1 MSDNSQHLEHMEHD
15 RGTWGSNF
23 GFLMAAVGS
32 AVGLGNIWGFPYKMG
47 KYGGFAFLV
56 IYLLLVIFVGV
67 VVMLGELTLGR
78 KTGKGAVGAYAAMAK
93 KYKWVGY
100 LGILSAFTLL
110 AFYNVLGGL
119 VMRYMFGFLLQVV
132 GVDGFSG
139 TGMDFFGY
147 ILYDYSGMIF
157 FHVLFIVCNVVIVMG
172 GIQGGIEKFCTVA
185 MPALFFMLLFVIIYV
200 AFQPGA
206 GQGYKDMLTPNFE
219 PISTI
224 AGFVDVLK
232 TAAGQMFF
240 SLSLGMGAIISYGSY
255 LDKKENLQKNAL
267 IIPACDT
274 LIAVM
279 AACAILPACAAF
291 GMEYNQGPGLLFNTM
306 QNVFLSM
313 GSFGNFVG
321 FMFYFLVF
329 IAAVTSSISLFEAIV
344 TWRLDVGAEKK
355 QKVSRTKIMSL
366 AAACSLIVGLPVALD
381 ALGAADAAVKAPY
394 LLLGMT
400 PEQLDDGAVP
410 MAIDCWLDFFDV
422 ISEGIFM
429 PLGALVMALLIG
441 WKWKTKDFIIPECEQ
456 SGHKFWGYTFFD
468 ICFKFVTPAG
478 MIVVLGGQ
486 LYDFFF
492 KALLS

>member
-1 MSDNSQHLEHMEHD
+1 MEQKPQHMEHD
-15 RGTWGSNF
+15 RGSWGSNF

-47 KYGGFAFLV
+47 SNGGFAFLV

-67 VVMLGELTLGR
+67 VVMLGELAIGR
-78 KTGKGAVGAYAAMAK
+78 KTGLGAVGAYAKLSK
-93 KYKWVGY
+93 KYKWVGL
-100 LGILSAFTLL
+100 LGILAAFTLL
-110 AFYNVLGGL
+110 AFYNVLGGM
-119 VMRYMFGFLLQVV
+119 VMRYMFGFVLELL
-132 GVDGFSG
+132 GVDGFAGQEGS
-139 TGMDFFGY
+139 FFGA
-147 ILYDYSGMIF
+147 LLFDYGGMLF
-157 FHVLFIVCNVVIVMG
+157 FHVLFIVCNIVIVMG

-206 GQGYKDMLTPNFE
+206 IEGYKFMLTPNFE
-219 PISTI
+219 PLSTFG
-224 AGFVDVLK
+224 GFITVLK

-279 AACAILPACAAF
+279 AACAILPGCAAF
-291 GMEYNQGPGLLFNTM
+291 GMEYTQGPGLLFNTM

-313 GSFGNFVG
+313 GAFGSFVG

-344 TWRLDVGAEKK
+344 TWRIDAGREKGK
-355 QKVSRTKIMSL
+355 KVNRTKVMCL
-366 AAACSLIVGLPVALD
+366 AAALAFIVGLPVVLD
-381 ALGAADAAVKAPY
+381 SLGDPTAAIQAPY

-400 PEQLDDGAVP
+400 PEQLAAGQVP

-422 ISEGIFM
+422 ISEGIIM
-429 PLGALVMALLIG
+429 PLGALFMSLLIG
-441 WKWKTKDFIIPECEQ
+441 WKWKTKDLIVPECEQ
-456 SGHKFWGYTFFD
+456 SGHKFWGYGFFNF
-468 ICFKFVTPAG
+468 CFKFVTPIG
-478 MIVVLGGQ
+478 MLVVLGGQ
-486 LYDFFF
+486 IYDFFI
-492 KALLS
+492 KALLA

>member
-1 MSDNSQHLEHMEHD
+1 MSEHSQHMEHD
-15 RGTWGSNF
+15 RGSWGSNF

-47 KYGGFAFLV
+47 RYGGFAFLV

-67 VVMLGELTLGR
+67 VVMLGELSIGR
-78 KTGKGAVGAYAAMAK
+78 KTGLGAVGAYAKLGK
-93 KYKWVGY
+93 KYKWIGL
-100 LGILSAFTLL
+100 LGILAAFCLL

-119 VMRYMFGFLLQVV
+119 VMRYMFGFVLQIL

-139 TGMDFFGY
+139 QSGNFFSY
-147 ILYDYSGMIF
+147 ILYDYSGMVF
-157 FHVLFIVCNVVIVMG
+157 FHVLFIVCNIVIVMG

-206 GQGYKDMLTPNFE
+206 GQGYIDMLTPNLE
-219 PISTI
+219 PISTVS
-224 AGFVDVLK
+224 GFLEVLK

-240 SLSLGMGAIISYGSY
+240 SLSLGMGAMISYGSY

-313 GSFGNFVG
+313 GSFGSFVG

-344 TWRLDVGAEKK
+344 TWRIDAGREKGK
-355 QKVSRTKIMSL
+355 KVNRASTMCI
-366 AAACSLIVGLPVALD
+366 AAVCSLIVGLPVALD
-381 ALGAADAAVKAPY
+381 AIGSGGAAIPAPY
-394 LLLGMT
+394 EILNYVP
-400 PEQLDDGAVP
+400 PEGFKIP
-410 MAIDCWLDFFDV
+410 MFIDAWLDFFDV
-422 ISEGIFM
+422 ISEGILM

-441 WKWKTKDFIIPECEQ
+441 WKWRTKNLIVPECEA
-456 SGHKFWGYTFFD
+456 SGHKFWGYRFFD
-468 ICFKFVTPAG
+468 ICFRFVTPIG
-478 MIVVLGGQ
+478 MAVVLIGQ
-486 LYDFFF
+486 IIDFFVL
-492 KALLS
+492 KPVV

>member
-1 MSDNSQHLEHMEHD
+1 MDKAPHMEHD

-47 KYGGFAFLV
+47 SKGGFAFLV
-56 IYLLLVIFVGV
+56 IYLLLVVFVGV
-67 VVMLGELTLGR
+67 VVMLGELTIGR
-78 KTGKGAVGAYAAMAK
+78 KTGLGAVGAYAKLSK

-100 LGILSAFTLL
+100 LGVLSAFTLL
-110 AFYNVLGGL
+110 TFYNVLGGL
-119 VMRYMFGFLLQVV
+119 VMRFMFGFLLEIL
-132 GVDGFSG
+132 GVDGFAG
-139 TGMDFFGY
+139 AEGGFFDY
-147 ILYDYSGMIF
+147 ILFDYSGMIF

-206 GQGYKDMLTPNFE
+206 GQGYKDMLTPNFD
-219 PISTI
+219 PISTFG
-224 AGFVDVLK
+224 GFVDVLK

-255 LDKKENLQKNAL
+255 LDKKENLQKNSL

-291 GMEYNQGPGLLFNTM
+291 GLEYNQGPGLLFNTM

-313 GSFGNFVG
+313 GSFGSFVG

-344 TWRLDVGAEKK
+344 TWRIDAGREKGK
-355 QKVSRTKIMSL
+355 KTSRATIMCV
-366 AAACSLIVGLPVALD
+366 AAACSFVVGLPVALD
-381 ALGAADAAVKAPY
+381 ALGSPDAAVKAPY

-400 PEQLDDGAVP
+400 PEQLDAGQVP
-410 MAIDCWLDFFDV
+410 MAIDAWLDFFDV

-429 PLGALVMALLIG
+429 PLGALVMSVLIG
-441 WKWKTKDFIIPECEQ
+441 WKWKTKNLVVPECEQ
-456 SGHKFWGYTFFD
+456 SGHKFWGYGFFD
-468 ICFKFVTPAG
+468 FCFKFITPLG
-478 MIVVLGGQ
+478 MLVVLGGQ
-486 LYDFFF
+486 IYDFFI
-492 KALLS
+492 KALLA

>member
-1 MSDNSQHLEHMEHD
+1 MSDNQHLEHMEHD

-47 KYGGFAFLV
+47 SKGGFAFLI

-67 VVMLGELTLGR
+67 VVMLGELTIGR
-78 KTGKGAVGAYAAMAK
+78 KTGKGAVGAYAALSK

-119 VMRYMFGFLLQVV
+119 VMRYMFGFLLQIL

-139 TGMDFFGY
+139 AGMGFFGY

-219 PISTI
+219 PISSFS
-224 AGFVDVLK
+224 GFLEVLSK
-232 TAAGQMFF
+232 AAGQMFF

-255 LDKKENLQKNAL
+255 LDKKANLQKNAL

-279 AACAILPACAAF
+279 AACAVLPACAAF

-344 TWRLDVGAEKK
+344 TWRLDVGIEKK
-355 QKVSRTKIMSL
+355 QKVSRTKIMSI
-366 AAACSLIVGLPVALD
+366 AAVCSFIVGIPVALD
-381 ALGAADAAVKAPY
+381 ALGAADAVVKAPY

-400 PEQLDDGAVP
+400 PEQLAAGQVP

-429 PLGALVMALLIG
+429 PLGALIMAVLIG
-441 WKWKTKDFIIPECEQ
+441 WKWKTRNLIVPECEI

-468 ICFKFVTPAG
+468 ICFKFITPIG
-478 MIVVLGGQ
+478 MILVLGGQ
-486 LYDFFF
+486 IYDFFI
-492 KALLS
+492 KALIA

>member
-1 MSDNSQHLEHMEHD
+1 MPEKSQHMEHD
-15 RGTWGSNF
+15 RGSWGSNF

-47 KYGGFAFLV
+47 NNGGFAFLV

-67 VVMLGELTLGR
+67 VVMLGELSIGR
-78 KTGKGAVGAYAAMAK
+78 KTGLGAVGAYAKLGK
-93 KYKWVGY
+93 KYKWIGL
-100 LGILSAFTLL
+100 LGILAAFCLL

-119 VMRYMFGFLLQVV
+119 VMRYMFGFILQIL
-132 GVDGFSG
+132 GVDGFAGQSG
-139 TGMDFFGY
+139 SFFGY
-147 ILYDYSGMIF
+147 ILHDYSGMVF

-219 PISTI
+219 PISSFS
-224 AGFVDVLK
+224 GFLEVLSK
-232 TAAGQMFF
+232 AAGQMFF

-279 AACAILPACAAF
+279 AACSVLPACAAF

-313 GSFGNFVG
+313 GSFGSFVG

-344 TWRLDVGAEKK
+344 TWRIDAGREKGK
-355 QKVSRTKIMSL
+355 KVNRTTTMCVVAVL
-366 AAACSLIVGLPVALD
+366 SLIVGLPVALD
-381 ALGAADAAVKAPY
+381 AIGSGGAAIQSPFEIIGYVP
-394 LLLGMT
+394 
-400 PEQLDDGAVP
+400 PEGFKVP
-410 MAIDCWLDFFDV
+410 GFIASWLDFFDV
-422 ISEGIFM
+422 ISEGILM

-441 WKWKTKDFIIPECEQ
+441 WKWKTKDLVVPECEA
-456 SGHKFWGYTFFD
+456 SGHKFWGYRFFD
-468 ICFKFVTPAG
+468 ICFKFVTPIG
-478 MIVVLGGQ
+478 MAVVLIGQ
-486 LYDFFF
+486 IIDFFVA
-492 KALLS
+492 KPIA